1 MPYFCSVF
9 GDKVYEDANAVEG
22 IVTRQTYMLN
32 SEKWSKDGLL
42 SLHLIM
48 TEFQMAILKTASSMF
63 RVRIEYLCP
72 FFIASLVMFVIWFE
86 SENGIRQV

>member
-1 MPYFCSVF
+1 
-9 GDKVYEDANAVEG
+9 
-22 IVTRQTYMLN
+22 
-32 SEKWSKDGLL
+32 
-42 SLHLIM
+42 
-48 TEFQMAILKTASSMF
+48 MF